1 MKSAV
6 VVGSGAREHAI
17 AWGLRREGV
26 SVTVTPGNAGIAAHG
41 IPCTSSSPVDLEADL
56 FVIGPEV
63 PLVAGLADTL
73 RRQGKSVFGPGAD
86 GAQLEGSKA
95 YLKKFL
101 ADANV
106 ATAAYGSFTDET
118 EAVRFLRTMTPPY
131 VIKTDGLAAGKGV
144 LVTDS
149 LADAESDV
157 RDKLS
162 GSAFGPAGTTVVIEE
177 GLLGDECSLLVM
189 TDGQRIVP
197 LIPARDY
204 KRVGDNDDGPN
215 TGGMGAFAPLEIS
228 TDTLER
234 TIVTIVEPTLREL
247 RRRGIDFRGVLYA
260 GLMVT
265 ADGPKL
271 LEYNVRFGDPETEVI
286 VPLVT
291 ARLFASL
298 SDTATGELTD
308 GPTFST
314 DACATVVLASRG
326 YPTNPQLGDVISGL
340 GADGQLAEPADGVVV
355 FHAGTKRVDTGE
367 FVTAGGRVLMVTATG
382 KHLVEARQ
390 RAYDAAQ
397 RIAFDGMV
405 MRTDI
410 AQKGTL

>member
-1 MKSAV
+1 VRTAV

-17 AWGLRREGV
+17 AWGLRRENV
-26 SVTVTPGNAGIAAHG
+26 DVTVTPGNAGIAAHG
-41 IPCTSSSPVDLEADL
+41 IRCTTASPVDLQADL

-73 RRQGKSVFGPGAD
+73 RQQGKDVFGPGAD

-95 YLKKFL
+95 FLKKFL

-106 ATAAYGSFTDET
+106 ATAAYGAFDDMDE
-118 EAVRFLRTMTPPY
+118 ALRFLRTMSPPY

-149 LADAESDV
+149 LADAEADV

-162 GSAFGPAGTTVVIEE
+162 GAAFGPAGTTVVIEE
-177 GLLGDECSLLVM
+177 GLRGEECSLLVL
-189 TDGQRIVP
+189 TDGQRAVP
-197 LIPARDY
+197 LIPARDF
-204 KRVGDNDDGPN
+204 KRVGDNDEGPN
-215 TGGMGAFAPLEIS
+215 TGGMGAFAPLEVPAS
-228 TDTLER
+228 TLEK
-234 TIVTIVEPTLREL
+234 TMMSIIEPTMREL
-247 RRRGIDFRGVLYA
+247 RRRNVDFRGVLYA

-286 VPLVT
+286 IPLVT
-291 ARLFASL
+291 DRLFDCLRDVAR
-298 SDTATGELTD
+298 GHLTEN
-308 GPTFST
+308 PRFSYE
-314 DACATVVLASRG
+314 ACATVVLASRG
-326 YPTNPQLGDVISGL
+326 YPHSPVVGDVITGL
-340 GADGQLAEPADGVVV
+340 GDDGQLREPIDGVVV
-355 FHAGTKRVDTGE
+355 FHAGTKRNDTQQ

-382 KHLVEARQ
+382 ATLAGARY
-390 RAYDAAQ
+390 RAYDAARQ
-397 RIAFDGMV
+397 ISFDGMV